1 MKKLLQFL
9 SLLLL
14 ASISNIATAQ
24 PPTYVTIA
32 GSGGNSFP
40 WGAATGGSSKVQWL
54 YMPTQFTP
62 TLPTGQITKLWFRP
76 YSGGAG
82 PAGSYNNFTV
92 KIGMTT
98 LTSLTPTYVTGL
110 ATGFAASPYAFPGA
124 AALAWFGITLT
135 TPIPYTAGTNFI
147 VEVEHS
153 GFTGGSWFGNT
164 ITSYTYNTRT
174 YGTYQAVSGTAG
186 TSSLA
191 ELGLEIQ
198 TGPPCP
204 VPSGLNATNI
214 LSTSATVNWNP
225 AASSTGYQYIVDQ
238 NATVPY
244 PNTPIPVAGTTA
256 NVTGLTP
263 GTNYYLHVRNMCSP
277 TNPSVWVDYMFTT
290 LPPCND
296 PSGFKTTNLQPTST
310 TISWNPLLSALSWD
324 YIVDQDRNDPV
335 SSTGATNVTSP
346 TDNITGLTEDTW
358 YYVHIR
364 ANCTGE
370 QSGWS
375 LDSFQTP
382 IPCRAPE
389 LKVSNLS
396 TDEAVVYWEAVKT
409 AIEYEYAISSSPT
422 PPALGGTR
430 YNFTSIH
437 MPALVD
443 GKNYFVHVRCK
454 CNSLGVISYS
464 PWATTNFMT
473 WPTDVQNVNSN
484 EFALDAYPNPATDVL
499 TVEIKGKIADNAT
512 ITLSDVAG
520 RVLRSQAVSEAKT
533 TLNTASL
540 PAGNYMLKYTD
551 GANNRVMKINKK

>member
-1 MKKLLQFL
+1 
-9 SLLLL
+9 
-14 ASISNIATAQ
+14 
-24 PPTYVTIA
+24 
-32 GSGGNSFP
+32 
-40 WGAATGGSSKVQWL
+40 
-54 YMPTQFTP
+54 
-62 TLPTGQITKLWFRP
+62 
-76 YSGGAG
+76 
-82 PAGSYNNFTV
+82 
-92 KIGMTT
+92 
-98 LTSLTPTYVTGL
+98 
-110 ATGFAASPYAFPGA
+110 
-124 AALAWFGITLT
+124 
-135 TPIPYTAGTNFI
+135 
-147 VEVEHS
+147 
-153 GFTGGSWFGNT
+153 
-164 ITSYTYNTRT
+164 
-174 YGTYQAVSGTAG
+174 
-186 TSSLA
+186 
-191 ELGLEIQ
+191 
-198 TGPPCP
+198 
-204 VPSGLNATNI
+204 
-214 LSTSATVNWNP
+214 
-225 AASSTGYQYIVDQ
+225 
-238 NATVPY
+238 
-244 PNTPIPVAGTTA
+244 
-256 NVTGLTP
+256 
-263 GTNYYLHVRNMCSP
+263 
-277 TNPSVWVDYMFTT
+277 
-290 LPPCND
+290 
-296 PSGFKTTNLQPTST
+296 
-310 TISWNPLLSALSWD
+310 
-324 YIVDQDRNDPV
+324 V

-389 LKVSNLS
+389 LKVSNLN

-409 AIEYEYAISSSPT
+409 AIEYEYAISTSPT

-464 PWATTNFMT
+464 PWATTNFIT
-473 WPTDVQNVNSN
+473 WPTNVQNVNSN

-520 RVLRSQAVSEAKT
+520 RVLRSQAVSETKT
-533 TLNTASL
+533 ILNTASL